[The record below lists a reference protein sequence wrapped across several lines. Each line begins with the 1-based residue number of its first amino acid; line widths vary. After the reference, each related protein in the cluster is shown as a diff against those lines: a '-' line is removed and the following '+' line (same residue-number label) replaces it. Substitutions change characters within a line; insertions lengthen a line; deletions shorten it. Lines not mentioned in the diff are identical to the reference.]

1 MTRRMPHA
9 LLLLV
14 AIALAGCA
22 AQSAPR
28 PPAAGQPTAAP
39 TALPTATPAPIA
51 PPTVPPE
58 PSATPPPTAVPNPT
72 ADPIT
77 GAPAFARGA
86 GAGRPYLVMIDN
98 HPDAYPQSGLD
109 KAAVVFEALA
119 EFGITRFM
127 LLYAPGITPKVD
139 QIGPVRS
146 TRLYFVQLA
155 MGFGA
160 LYVHAGGSP
169 QGLKL
174 AESTDQIVNLDALR
188 VDGEDYFARSR
199 ARVAPHNLYTSSA
212 ELARAAKARR
222 AAEAPDPEQG
232 FLFKRDAPA
241 AQRSDLSPLSYFFL
255 YPQDT
260 AGWTYDAQ
268 TNGYL
273 RLRRGTPARDAVS
286 GEQLWTKNIVV
297 MEVPERPI
305 RGDDKGRIEQD
316 VLGEGPARLFLDG
329 QVYEVTWRKPEA
341 AAPLRFYSGD
351 GAEVR
356 FNAGPIWIALIP
368 SLGNMIVK

>member
-1 MTRRMPHA
+1 MTLRLPHA
-9 LLLLV
+9 LLLVLL
-14 AIALAGCA
+14 LAGCA

-28 PPAAGQPTAAP
+28 PPAAALPTAAP
-39 TALPTATPAPIA
+39 TAPASGAATAPAVRPTARPAPAATPLPTA
-51 PPTVPPE
+51 E
-58 PSATPPPTAVPNPT
+58 PNPT

-86 GAGRPYLVMIDN
+86 VTSRPYLVMIDN

-127 LLYAPGITPKVD
+127 LVYAPGITPEVK

-160 LYVHAGGSP
+160 VYAHAGGSP
-169 QGLKL
+169 QGLEL

-199 ARVAPHNLYTSSA
+199 ARLAPHNLYTSSA
-212 ELARAAKARR
+212 QLARAAAAFKAT
-222 AAEAPDPEQG
+222 ATSDAEQG
-232 FLFKRDAPA
+232 YLFKRDAPA
-241 AQRSDLSPLSYFFL
+241 AQRSDLSPLSYFFI
-255 YPQDT
+255 YPQDS
-260 AGWTYDAQ
+260 AGWTYDAE

-273 RLRRGTPARDAVS
+273 RLRRKAPARDAVT

-305 RGDDKGRIEQD
+305 RGDEKGRIEQD
-316 VLGEGPARLFLDG
+316 VIGEGPARLFQDG
-329 QVYEVTWRKPEA
+329 QVYDVTWRKA
-341 AAPLRFYSGD
+341 SSKAPLRFYD
-351 GAEVR
+351 AEGAEAR

-368 SLGNMIVK
+368 SLDNMTVK

>member
-1 MTRRMPHA
+1 MTLRKPHA
-9 LLLLV
+9 LLLSV
-14 AIALAGCA
+14 AILLGGCTV
-22 AQSAPR
+22 QSAPR
-28 PPAAGQPTAAP
+28 PPAAERPTAPARPTAAQPTAARP
-39 TALPTATPAPIA
+39 TAPSAPTATPAP
-51 PPTVPPE
+51 
-58 PSATPPPTAVPNPT
+58 TAEPNPT

-86 GAGRPYLVMIDN
+86 VTARPYLVMIDN

-127 LLYAPGITPKVD
+127 LLYAPGITPEVK

-160 LYVHAGGSP
+160 VYVHAGGSP
-169 QGLKL
+169 GGLKL

-199 ARVAPHNLYTSSA
+199 ARVAPHNLYTRTD
-212 ELARAAKARR
+212 ELARAAAAFKAT
-222 AAEAPDPEQG
+222 AAPDAEQG

-241 AQRSDLSPLSYFFL
+241 AQRSDLSPLSYFFI

-260 AGWTYDAQ
+260 AGWTYDAE

-273 RLRRGTPARDAVS
+273 RLRRRAPARDAVT

-305 RGDDKGRIEQD
+305 RGDEKGRIEQD
-316 VLGEGPARLFLDG
+316 VIGEGPARLFQDG
-329 QVYEVTWRKPEA
+329 QVYEVTWRKSGAEV
-341 AAPLRFYSGD
+341 PLRFYGAG

-356 FNAGPIWIALIP
+356 FNAGPIWITLIP
-368 SLGNMIVK
+368 SLDNMTVK